1 MRQLPDSRVLFD
13 EAEISA
19 AVDGMAAAIGTL
31 CDEGEWI
38 LVCVLNGGLVVA
50 GELMKRVDADLRLE
64 TLRVTR
70 YHETVSG
77 FGLKWHTR
85 PASDLRGKRILL
97 VDDIFDEG
105 KTLTALVEYLLAQG
119 VQRVV
124 TAVLLDKSHD
134 RKSTELVPDVVGLT
148 CPDHYVFGYGM
159 DFKGRFR
166 NLPVIRC
173 LTR

>member
-1 MRQLPDSRVLFD
+1 MRQLPDSAVLFD
-13 EAEISA
+13 EAGISA
-19 AVDGMAAAIGTL
+19 AIDAMAAAIGTL
-31 CDEGEWI
+31 CSEGEWT

-50 GELMKRVDADLRLE
+50 GELMKRVDVDLRLE
-64 TLRVTR
+64 TVRVTR

-77 FGLKWHTR
+77 FELKWHTK

-105 KTLTALVEYLLAQG
+105 KTLAALVAYFLKEGTEQ
-119 VQRVV
+119 VV

-134 RKSTELVPDVVGLT
+134 RKSTTIAPDVVGLL

-159 DFKGRFR
+159 DYEGRFR
-166 NLPVIRC
+166 NLPVIRR
-173 LTR
+173 LTQ